1 MQGDDVS
8 DDDLNQARDVGSTDA
23 DDAKAAAAREI
34 RTLDQLLHA
43 MATGPIS
50 AMRAP
55 MRLGLLSRITLL
67 LTLSMFSSLLMV
79 VVNKGNPFQFALG
92 AGAFFIVSVCLT
104 LVLAVFLRE
113 FFIQQRSTS
122 LDLARVHTITVIAA
136 VPFFLLH
143 ALADFLP
150 PMDLIG
156 FACSCLLLVVGLAEQ
171 FQLDKKSVAF
181 LIGAIYVCF
190 FFAWSVLQVRSS

>member
-8 DDDLNQARDVGSTDA
+8 DDDLEQARDVGSTDA
-23 DDAKAAAAREI
+23 DEAKAMSTGEV
-34 RTLDQLLHA
+34 RTLDQLLRA
-43 MATGPIS
+43 LAGGPIS
-50 AMRAP
+50 AMRTP
-55 MRLGLLSRITLL
+55 MRLGKLSRLTLL
-67 LTLSMFSSLLMV
+67 LTLSMVSSLLMV
-79 VVNKGNPFQFALG
+79 LVNKGTAFQFALG
-92 AGAFFIVSVCLT
+92 AAAFFVVSTSLT

-122 LDLARVHTITVIAA
+122 LELPRVHTITVIAT

-156 FACSCLLLVVGLAEQ
+156 FACSSLLLVVGLAEQ

-190 FFAWSVLQVRSS
+190 FLAWSVLQVRSV